1 MSNPNVANNQQ
12 PRNDNA
18 EWAILKSLAA
28 SEGMPL
34 SWLVES
40 ERPLSE
46 REKYRERGKKLLR
59 VIDRFP
65 DRLPASEKTAKLDQ
79 IHRIAEGVGIK
90 EDLQEALHKGLHPA
104 FGETVGRKT
113 FGEQEDLSEAELERV
128 ERLRKKVVD
137 LTEVEPRALAEA
149 FPSGNFLF
157 HGSTVGK
164 IEKIFQ
170 TGGLKNGVALA
181 EDDPEASA
189 LNMNSG
195 FEGVSWSLNQIDA
208 LPGTRGHIAGFLAAP
223 EDILGADEKL
233 VVPSRPAPYEVLQ
246 VGEKLDPEQAYYW
259 KNQAEVWGDGEP
271 SFSERNSV
279 DSNLMWM
286 RSYKPGSRTLR
297 SSVYEYTGSVEP
309 DYLRQFFKFDD
320 KRHIIWGEDLYQKN
334 DVPPALPYLQSI
346 LDRNMLK
353 QVPEYQDID
362 TMEKVLERTHTDPKF
377 LMTLIMTARA
387 EGKPAN
393 EAYDKILD
401 QVAKSVRIKPEEM
414 YFVTS
419 HQDLEAWLKV
429 MARTG
434 VEPKGILLYDDAQVV
449 MENFAS
455 DYEGNHEELSSEL
468 GRAVGVRGDFWQNEM
483 GMDPANLPRS
493 GSVGQVILESAVKRD
508 KVLRMRDGKL
518 VVE

>member
-40 ERPLSE
+40 ERPLGE

-259 KNQAEVWGDGEP
+259 KNQAEAWGDGEP

-334 DVPPALPYLQSI
+334 EVPSALPYLQSI
-346 LDRNMLK
+346 LDRNLLK

-468 GRAVGVRGDFWQNEM
+468 GRAVGVREDFWQNEM

-493 GSVGQVILESAVKRD
+493 GSVGQVILESVVKRD

>member
-1 MSNPNVANNQQ
+1 MSDPNSLSASIS
-12 PRNDNA
+12 RNDNA
-18 EWAILKSLAA
+18 EWAILKGLAA
-28 SEGMPL
+28 IDDMSL
-34 SWLVES
+34 SWSTEFERSES
-40 ERPLSE
+40 ERA
-46 REKYRERGKKLLR
+46 KYRERGKKLLR
-59 VIDRFP
+59 LINRFP
-65 DRLPASEKTAKLDQ
+65 DRLSASEKAAKLDQ
-79 IHRIAEGVGIK
+79 VHRIAEGVGIG
-90 EDLQEALHKGLHPA
+90 EDLQDAIEKGYRQA
-104 FGETVGRKT
+104 FGEAVGRAT
-113 FGEQEDLSEAELERV
+113 FGENEDLTEQELGEV
-128 ERLRKKVVD
+128 ERLRTKVID

-181 EDDPEASA
+181 EDDPKISA
-189 LNMNSG
+189 QDLNSG
-195 FEGVSWSLNQIDA
+195 LEGISWSLNQIDA

-223 EDILGADEKL
+223 EDILETDEKL

-246 VGEKLDPEQAYYW
+246 VSEKLDPEQAYYW
-259 KNQAEVWGDGEP
+259 KNQAETWGDSSAP
-271 SFSERNSV
+271 FSERNNV

-297 SSVYEYTGSVEP
+297 SSVYEYTGSMEP

-320 KRHIIWGEDLYQKN
+320 KRHIVWDADLYQKN
-334 DVPPALPYLQSI
+334 EVPQALPYLQSI

-353 QVPEYQDID
+353 QRSEYQDID
-362 TMEKVLERTHTDPKF
+362 TMEKVLERTHTDPNF
-377 LMTLIMTARA
+377 LMTLILTVRA

-393 EAYDKILD
+393 EAYEQILD
-401 QVAKSVRIKPEEM
+401 QAVEPVRIRPEEM

-419 HQDLEAWLKV
+419 HRDLEAWLKV
-429 MARTG
+429 MVRTG

-455 DYEGNHEELSSEL
+455 DYEGNHEELSAEL
-468 GRAVGVRGDFWQNEM
+468 GRAVGVREDFWQSEM
-483 GMDPANLPRS
+483 GMDPAKMSRS
-493 GSVGQVILESAVKRD
+493 GSVGQVLLESEVKRD
-508 KVLRMRDGKL
+508 KVLRMRDGEL